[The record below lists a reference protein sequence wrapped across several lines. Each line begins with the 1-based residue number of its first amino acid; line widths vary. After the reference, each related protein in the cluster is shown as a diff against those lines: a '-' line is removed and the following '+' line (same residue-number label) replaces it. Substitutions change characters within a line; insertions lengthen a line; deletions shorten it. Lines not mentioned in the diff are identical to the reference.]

1 MSERGVAMDNLTT
14 SRLDIPSI
22 REWLVGIIAEGVSE
36 ALRNHPYV
44 LGTPEN
50 IPDSRNGHELLT
62 ASQAAH
68 LLNLPLRRVYELAKS
83 GGLPS
88 VRIGRQVRFRKD
100 ALAIWIQHLERDQ
113 NPL

>member
-1 MSERGVAMDNLTT
+1 MKRPIATDHSLTGG
-14 SRLDIPSI
+14 LDIPPMG
-22 REWLVGIIAEGVSE
+22 EWLARIIAEGVSR
-36 ALRNHPYV
+36 AIQGHAHV